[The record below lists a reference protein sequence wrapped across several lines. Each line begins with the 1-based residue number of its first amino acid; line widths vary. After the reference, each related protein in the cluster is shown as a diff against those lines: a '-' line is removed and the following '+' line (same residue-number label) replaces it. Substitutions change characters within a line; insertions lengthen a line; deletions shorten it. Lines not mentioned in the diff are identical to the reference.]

1 MLAQAW
7 STVTQRRQSSFCTK
21 HACSRYA
28 SVHLCIMAD
37 GRSRRGNAGSRDRRR
52 EDAGMQS
59 CCRGAAAERRTRLI
73 LSHGK
78 CRELRDRGCSE
89 MCAKCA
95 PPRRSALKRKVLVR
109 WGGPRG
115 AVARCDAP
123 SQGRRWGRPAAG
135 ESYETGTFKQATK
148 VQPT

>member
-1 MLAQAW
+1 
-7 STVTQRRQSSFCTK
+7 
-21 HACSRYA
+21 
-28 SVHLCIMAD
+28 
-37 GRSRRGNAGSRDRRR
+37 
-52 EDAGMQS
+52 
-59 CCRGAAAERRTRLI
+59 
-73 LSHGK
+73 
-78 CRELRDRGCSE
+78 

-135 ESYETGTFKQATK
+135 ESYETVTGAANLVTSRCVVVCHNRLLGQALGR
-148 VQPT
+148 